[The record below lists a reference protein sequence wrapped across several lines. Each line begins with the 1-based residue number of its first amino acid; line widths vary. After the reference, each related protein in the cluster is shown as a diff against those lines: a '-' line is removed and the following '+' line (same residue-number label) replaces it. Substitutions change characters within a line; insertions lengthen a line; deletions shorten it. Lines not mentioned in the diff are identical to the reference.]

1 MNCSDAEPLIA
12 GVVDGTIQRF
22 DRAALDAHVDSCDT
36 CRRSLAGQ
44 QAVATVLRSRQPS
57 AVPSGFAA
65 RVAARVAQESGWLG
79 LAEWRTWTLRL
90 APVMAA
96 VAIAVALTIGRTTVV
111 TPSTAHQSTADA
123 ATTLMTS
130 SGISGEALVDLALTG
145 AISTEAEKAR

>member
-1 MNCSDAEPLIA
+1 MTCSDAEQLIA
-12 GVVDGTIQRF
+12 GVVDATIQPS
-22 DRAALDAHVDSCDT
+22 DRAALDAHVESCDT
-36 CRRSLAGQ
+36 CRRSVAGQ
-44 QAVATVLRSRQPS
+44 QAVATVLQSRQPS

-65 RVAARVAQESGWLG
+65 RVATRLAHESGWLG

-111 TPSTAHQSTADA
+111 TPSTAQESTADP

-145 AISTEAEKAR
+145 AISTQAENTR